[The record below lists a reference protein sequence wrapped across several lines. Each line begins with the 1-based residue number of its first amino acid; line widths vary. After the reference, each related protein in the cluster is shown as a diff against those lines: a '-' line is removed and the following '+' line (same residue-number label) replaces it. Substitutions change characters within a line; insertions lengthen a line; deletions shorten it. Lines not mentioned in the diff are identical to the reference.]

1 MWKCIRCEK
10 ENQDSEEMCTACGH
24 GKTMDYTGHRTLSQ
38 ISSSVTD
45 NWKSSQNTSEYF
57 IKQGREYL
65 QKMIE
70 CLEKTSVDSADDI
83 ENMTVAELKDYFKT
97 GGTDAV
103 KENPVLMADN
113 DEQYVLGSY
122 IERKSIQ
129 KIKFVKIKRSQL
141 PESAWDVSS
150 DENETIWAWTEDAGR
165 ILKIGAESR
174 IYANS
179 DCSSLFSDYTEVKT
193 IEFNDMFDTARVED
207 MSYMFYGCK
216 NLTELDVT
224 GFDTDWT
231 TDMRGMFGK
240 CKNLTRLDVSRFDTT
255 IVEDM
260 SYMFY
265 GCENLMELDV
275 TGFDT
280 DWTTDMRYMF
290 GKCKNL
296 TRLDVTGFDTDLV
309 RDMSN
314 MFSECKNLTRLDVT
328 GFDTGRVEDMSY
340 MFYGCENLMNLDVT
354 GFNTGC
360 VTNAEHIFDD
370 CKNLTNL
377 DIRGLDIDWGVDIKE
392 RSVLMSDDDYG
403 KHVLGSDI
411 LRESIHKIEF
421 VKINRNQ
428 VTNSAWDVSEDKNGT
443 VWAWTEDAG
452 RTLKIG
458 AENQIYAN
466 PDCRGLFK
474 NYTEVNEI
482 EFNNMLDTA
491 CVINMEDMFNGCKSL
506 SELDVSGF
514 DTSSVTNMNGM
525 FYVCESLLELN
536 VSEWNTGNVTD
547 MAFMFWGCKNLM
559 ELDVSGF
566 DTVHVM
572 DMSGMFSGC
581 KNLTKLNVQDIDTG
595 RVRNMS
601 SMFFGCKNLKDLDV
615 TGFDT
620 TCVTNMKT
628 MFWGCENLVKLDV
641 TKFDTSHVTDMSCMF
656 FGCKNLTEL
665 DGNETIKNYL
675 ADTSHMFVGCE
686 KLGIQNIKE

>member
-24 GKTMDYTGHRTLSQ
+24 GKTMDYTGHRTLSK

-65 QKMIE
+65 QKIIE

-83 ENMTVAELKDYFKT
+83 ENMTVAELKNYFKT

-113 DEQYVLGSY
+113 DEQYVLGSH

-193 IEFNDMFDTARVED
+193 IEFNDMFDTARVDD

-231 TDMRGMFGK
+231 TDMHGMFGK
-240 CKNLTRLDVSRFDTT
+240 CKNLTRLDVSRFDTK
-255 IVEDM
+255 IVDDM

-411 LRESIHKIEF
+411 QRESIHKIKF
-421 VKINRNQ
+421 VKINISQ
-428 VTNSAWDVSEDKNGT
+428 VQDKAWDVSAGKNGMI
-443 VWAWTEDAG
+443 WAWIEEEDNNG
-452 RTLKIG
+452 EKTLKIG
-458 AENQIYAN
+458 AENRVYAN
-466 PDCRGLFK
+466 PDSSCLFG
-474 NYTEVNEI
+474 NYTEVKEI
-482 EFNNMLDTA
+482 EFNDMFDTAHVIDMACMFADCKKLIKLDITGFDTARVKAMSYMFSGCENLKDLDVTEFDTA
-491 CVINMEDMFNGCKSL
+491 CVE
-506 SELDVSGF
+506 
-514 DTSSVTNMNGM
+514 
-525 FYVCESLLELN
+525 
-536 VSEWNTGNVTD
+536 
-547 MAFMFWGCKNLM
+547 
-559 ELDVSGF
+559 
-566 DTVHVM
+566 
-572 DMSGMFSGC
+572 DMSGMFSDC
-581 KNLTKLNVQDIDTG
+581 KNLTKLNVQGIDTG

-601 SMFFGCKNLKDLDV
+601 RMFL
-615 TGFDT
+615 
-620 TCVTNMKT
+620 
-628 MFWGCENLVKLDV
+628 GCENLVKLDV

-656 FGCKNLTEL
+656 LGCKNLTEL
-665 DGNETIKNYL
+665 DGNENIKNYL
-675 ADTSHMFVGCE
+675 ADASHMFVSCE

>member
-24 GKTMDYTGHRTLSQ
+24 GKTMDYTGYRTMSK

-65 QKMIE
+65 QKTIE
-70 CLEKTSVDSADDI
+70 YLEKTNVDSADDI
-83 ENMTVAELKDYFKT
+83 ENMTVAELKNYFKT
-97 GGTDAV
+97 GGTDEV

-113 DEQYVLGSY
+113 DEQYVLGSH

-193 IEFNDMFDTARVED
+193 IEFNDMFDTARVDD

-296 TRLDVTGFDTDLV
+296 TRLDVTGF
-309 RDMSN
+309 
-314 MFSECKNLTRLDVT
+314 
-328 GFDTGRVEDMSY
+328 
-340 MFYGCENLMNLDVT
+340 
-354 GFNTGC
+354 NTGC

-392 RSVLMSDDDYG
+392 RSVLMSDADYG

-411 LRESIHKIEF
+411 QRESIHKIKF
-421 VKINRNQ
+421 VKINISQ
-428 VTNSAWDVSEDKNGT
+428 VQDKAWDVSAGKNGMI
-443 VWAWTEDAG
+443 WAWIEDNNG
-452 RTLKIG
+452 EKTLKIG
-458 AENQIYAN
+458 AENRVYAN
-466 PDCRGLFK
+466 SDSSCLFR
-474 NYTEVNEI
+474 NYTEVKEI
-482 EFNNMLDTA
+482 EFNDMFDTAHVIDMSCMFADCKKLIKLDITGFDTARVKAMSYMFSGCENLKDLDVTEFDTA
-491 CVINMEDMFNGCKSL
+491 CAE
-506 SELDVSGF
+506 
-514 DTSSVTNMNGM
+514 
-525 FYVCESLLELN
+525 
-536 VSEWNTGNVTD
+536 
-547 MAFMFWGCKNLM
+547 
-559 ELDVSGF
+559 
-566 DTVHVM
+566 
-572 DMSGMFSGC
+572 DMSGMFSDC
-581 KNLTKLNVQDIDTG
+581 KNLTKLNVQGIDTA
-595 RVRNMS
+595 RVKAMS
-601 SMFFGCKNLKDLDV
+601 HMFSGCENLKDLDV

-620 TCVTNMKT
+620 ACVEDMSGMFSDCKNLTKLNVQGIDTGRVRNMSY
-628 MFWGCENLVKLDV
+628 MFLGCENLVKLDV
-641 TKFDTSHVTDMSCMF
+641 TKFDTSHVTDMSSMF
-656 FGCKNLTEL
+656 LGCKNLTEL

-675 ADTSHMFVGCE
+675 ADTSYMFVGCE

>member
-24 GKTMDYTGHRTLSQ
+24 GKTMDYTGYRTMSK

-65 QKMIE
+65 QKTIE
-70 CLEKTSVDSADDI
+70 YLEKTNVDSADDI
-83 ENMTVAELKDYFKT
+83 ENMTVAELKNYFKT
-97 GGTDAV
+97 GGTDEV

-113 DEQYVLGSY
+113 DEQYVLGSH

-193 IEFNDMFDTARVED
+193 IEFNDMFDTARVDD

-392 RSVLMSDDDYG
+392 RSVLMSDADYG

-411 LRESIHKIEF
+411 QRESIHKIKF
-421 VKINRNQ
+421 VKINISQ
-428 VTNSAWDVSEDKNGT
+428 VQDKAWDVSAGKNGMI
-443 VWAWTEDAG
+443 WAWIEDNNG
-452 RTLKIG
+452 EKTLKIG
-458 AENQIYAN
+458 AENRVYAN
-466 PDCRGLFK
+466 SDSSCLFR
-474 NYTEVNEI
+474 NYTEVKEI
-482 EFNNMLDTA
+482 EFNDMFDTA
-491 CVINMEDMFNGCKSL
+491 HVIDMSCMFADCKKL
-506 SELDVSGF
+506 IKLDITGF
-514 DTSSVTNMNGM
+514 DTARVK
-525 FYVCESLLELN
+525 
-536 VSEWNTGNVTD
+536 
-547 MAFMFWGCKNLM
+547 A
-559 ELDVSGF
+559 
-566 DTVHVM
+566 
-572 DMSGMFSGC
+572 MSYMFSGC
-581 KNLTKLNVQDIDTG
+581 E
-595 RVRNMS
+595 
-601 SMFFGCKNLKDLDV
+601 NLKDLDV

-620 TCVTNMKT
+620 ACVEDMSGMFSDCKNLTKLNVQGIDTGRVRNMSY
-628 MFWGCENLVKLDV
+628 MFLGCENLVKLDV
-641 TKFDTSHVTDMSCMF
+641 TKFDTSHVTDMSSMFLGCKNLVKLDVTKFDTSHVTDMSSMF

-675 ADTSHMFVGCE
+675 ADTSYMFVGCE

>member
-24 GKTMDYTGHRTLSQ
+24 GKTMDYTGHRTLSK

-65 QKMIE
+65 QKMTE

-83 ENMTVAELKDYFKT
+83 ENMTVAELKNYFKT

-113 DEQYVLGSY
+113 DEQYVLGSH

-179 DCSSLFSDYTEVKT
+179 DCSGLFSDYTEVKT
-193 IEFNDMFDTARVED
+193 IEFNDMFDTARVDD

-231 TDMRGMFGK
+231 TDMHGMFGK
-240 CKNLTRLDVSRFDTT
+240 CKNLTRLDVSRFDTK
-255 IVEDM
+255 IVDDM

-411 LRESIHKIEF
+411 QRESIHKIKF
-421 VKINRNQ
+421 VKINISQ
-428 VTNSAWDVSEDKNGT
+428 VQDKAWDVSAGKNGMI
-443 VWAWTEDAG
+443 WAWIEEEDNNG
-452 RTLKIG
+452 EKTLKIG
-458 AENQIYAN
+458 AENRVYAN
-466 PDCRGLFK
+466 PDSSCLFG
-474 NYTEVNEI
+474 NYTEVKEI
-482 EFNNMLDTA
+482 EFNDMFDTAHVIDMACMFADCKKLIKLDITGFDTARVKAMSYMFSGCENLKDLDVTEFDTA
-491 CVINMEDMFNGCKSL
+491 CVE
-506 SELDVSGF
+506 
-514 DTSSVTNMNGM
+514 
-525 FYVCESLLELN
+525 
-536 VSEWNTGNVTD
+536 
-547 MAFMFWGCKNLM
+547 
-559 ELDVSGF
+559 
-566 DTVHVM
+566 
-572 DMSGMFSGC
+572 DMSGMFSDC
-581 KNLTKLNVQDIDTG
+581 KNLTKLNVQGIDTG

-601 SMFFGCKNLKDLDV
+601 RMFL
-615 TGFDT
+615 
-620 TCVTNMKT
+620 
-628 MFWGCENLVKLDV
+628 GCENLVKLDV

-656 FGCKNLTEL
+656 LGCKNLTEL
-665 DGNETIKNYL
+665 DGNENIKNYL
-675 ADTSHMFVGCE
+675 ADASHMFVSCE